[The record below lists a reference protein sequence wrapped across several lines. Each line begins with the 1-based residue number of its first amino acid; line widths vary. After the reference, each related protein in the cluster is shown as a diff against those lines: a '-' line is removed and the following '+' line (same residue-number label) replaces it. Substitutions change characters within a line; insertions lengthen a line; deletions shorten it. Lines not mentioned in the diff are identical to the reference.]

1 MKMDIPKDLTEQL
14 SRGNCVAFIG
24 SGLSVA
30 SGLPTWPD
38 LLRQM
43 MRWSEAYGVVLQ
55 DRADIEALIADNE
68 FLLAADELVQQ
79 MGNEKFHRFISEVFR
94 RPGLKPNEA
103 HLLVTE
109 IPFSGILT
117 TNYDKLLESAYV
129 MTHNGEHPHVFT
141 QMDVAELS
149 GSLRSGEFYIL
160 KTHGTADRIE
170 TVVLGKNQYRSLMH
184 SNPSYQKVL
193 DTLFSSK
200 TILFIGF
207 GLNDPDL
214 LLHLDEL
221 QAAFAG
227 YTGTHYALMDTAR
240 ASVTMRR
247 RYEADYGIQII
258 PYTPS
263 TADHAE
269 VRLFLAELAKSL
281 PKKILAHSLARV
293 RKILDEA
300 DPHYRLV
307 INSDNELIIK
317 EKYPGAAEHH
327 PLTVSAAFI
336 FDAKTPEGK
345 AAIEAWNRFVNTGE
359 EITIRSPQLTKFQAQ
374 EIIERFTEVPT
385 EQMAVTFGSRPSGKK
400 LPIRVVAQTSDGA
413 TVMLDNI
420 HLEVIRRG
428 KEQMTLSNERQG
440 GAWKI
445 EQIIKFN
452 TNQSKFDFHFND
464 ATQLNVNQAVE
475 AWRFFDA
482 LSKGA
487 MIRIESIETSLQLGH
502 AHVAAGVYV
511 PPDERLLEVLEAL
524 VLIQKKTGV
533 LFNSPDEVSFED
545 AETIFTTL
553 QILQTGKIALN
564 PQSILVESNLEQA
577 KSALETYAEGTKAYL
592 SHFLEDFGATIF
604 GKKIPLG
611 PAVIIYEEV
620 YIASDDYE
628 NLKRAVAAGSP
639 ETVFNVVLTPV
650 EGISPTAKF
659 VNWLPPQ
666 DAEQLKNFPP
676 VKIQS
681 LTARLRKL
689 FADSTQQGI
698 LDVSRLI
705 SLLQQAR
712 NHASDEGEQLNPLS
726 TFTPEQLREALRPF
740 VLKLDTD
747 EKFLL
752 AGKMFEQGWLTSG
765 SAAELIGVPRTV
777 FLSRLA
783 DYGVNTFDLDEG
795 QLAEERRLA

>member
-1 MKMDIPKDLTEQL
+1 MDIPKDLTEQL
-14 SRGNCVAFIG
+14 ARGNCVAFVG
-24 SGLSVA
+24 SGISVA
-30 SGLPTWPD
+30 SGLPTWPE

-43 MRWSEAYGVVLQ
+43 ISWSQAQGVVLQ
-55 DRADIEALIADNE
+55 DRADIEALITDNE
-68 FLLAADELVQQ
+68 FLPAADELVQQ
-79 MGNEKFHRFISEVFR
+79 MGNEKFRRFISEVFR
-94 RPGLKPNEA
+94 RPGLRPNEA

-129 MTHNGEHPHVFT
+129 MTHTGEHAHVFT

-149 GSLRSGEFYIL
+149 AALRSGEFYIL

-170 TVVLGKNQYRSLMH
+170 TIVLGKKQYRSLMH
-184 SNPSYQKVL
+184 SNPGYQKAL

-227 YTGTHYALMDTAR
+227 YTGTHYALMDSAR
-240 ASVTMRR
+240 YNATTRR

-263 TADHAE
+263 TADHRE
-269 VRLFLAELAKSL
+269 VRVFLAELAKNL
-281 PKKILAHSLARV
+281 PKKIVAHSLARV

-307 INSDNELIIK
+307 INSENELIIK
-317 EKYPGAAEHH
+317 EKYKGAAQDH
-327 PLTVSAAFI
+327 PLTISAAFS

-359 EITIRSPQLTKFQAQ
+359 EITIKSPQLTKFQPP

-385 EQMAVTFGSRPSGKK
+385 EHMAVTFGSRPSGKK
-400 LPIRVVAQTSDGA
+400 LPIRVVAQTGDGA
-413 TVMLDNI
+413 TAVLDNI
-420 HLEVIRRG
+420 LLDVMRRG

-452 TNQSKFDFHFND
+452 TNQSNFDFHFND
-464 ATQLNVNQAVE
+464 STQLNVNQAVE

-487 MIRIESIETSLQLGH
+487 VIRIESIETGLQLGH
-502 AHVAAGVYV
+502 ARVAPGAYAL
-511 PPDERLLEVLEAL
+511 PDERLLEVLEAL
-524 VLIQKKTGV
+524 VIIQNKTGI
-533 LFNSPDEVSFED
+533 LFNSPDVVSFAD
-545 AETIFTTL
+545 AQSIFTTL
-553 QILQTGKIALN
+553 EILQTGQVALN

-577 KSALETYAEGTKAYL
+577 KSALERFADDAKAYL
-592 SHFLEDFGATIF
+592 SQFLEEFGTTIF
-604 GKKIPLG
+604 GRNIPLG
-611 PAVIIYEEV
+611 PVVIVYEQV
-620 YIASDDYE
+620 YIAPVDYE
-628 NLKRAVAAGSP
+628 NLERAVASGPS
-639 ETVFNVVLTPV
+639 ETVFNIVLTPV
-650 EGISPTAKF
+650 EGLSPEAKF
-659 VNWLPPQ
+659 LNWLPSEEA
-666 DAEQLKNFPP
+666 DKLKNFPA

-681 LTARLRKL
+681 LKTQIQKL
-689 FADSTQQGI
+689 FADSTQQGE
-698 LDVSRLI
+698 LDVNRLI
-705 SLLQQAR
+705 SLLRQLR
-712 NHASDEGEQLNPLS
+712 NQLSDEGKPLNTLS
-726 TFTPEQLREALRPF
+726 TSTPEELREALQP
-740 VLKLDTD
+740 LMPQLDMD
-747 EKFLL
+747 KRFLVAAKF
-752 AGKMFEQGWLTSG
+752 FEQGWLTSG
-765 SAAELIGVPRTV
+765 IAAELINVPRAL
-777 FLSRLA
+777 FLSRLG
-783 DYGVNTFDLDEG
+783 DYGVNTFNLDDAHLDQE
-795 QLAEERRLA
+795 QRLA